1 MRHGHRRHGHRD
13 RVGHEDGLRSVLRTV
28 HRSRVVVATRP
39 AWPATVMTIVAIDV
53 ASSSDARL
61 GDAVH
66 HVLAVV
72 PPPVVQAGEA
82 TANAEHGT
90 CGEDEREEDSHG
102 EFLMT

>member
-1 MRHGHRRHGHRD
+1 M
-13 RVGHEDGLRSVLRTV
+13 LRPV
-28 HRSRVVVATRP
+28 HRPRVVIAAR
-39 AWPATVMTIVAIDV
+39 AARPATVVAVVAVVTITVIDV
-53 ASSSDARL
+53 SGGPDARL

-82 TANAEHGT
+82 TADAEHGT